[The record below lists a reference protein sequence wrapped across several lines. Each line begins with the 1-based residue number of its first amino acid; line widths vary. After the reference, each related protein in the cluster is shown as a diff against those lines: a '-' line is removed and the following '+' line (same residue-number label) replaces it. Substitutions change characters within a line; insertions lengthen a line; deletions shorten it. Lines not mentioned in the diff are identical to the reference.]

1 MDKYYVSQAKL
12 DELKAELELFKT
24 DKRRDVA
31 DHLREAKDLGDLS
44 ENTAYDEARNEQE
57 RVEMRIVELEE
68 MIKNAEIITHT
79 KGTTVLIGSKVSV
92 KKGTS
97 TKETE
102 YEIVGSEEADPANGK
117 ISNESPIG
125 RALLG
130 TRKGDKVTVTTPA
143 GVLHFHIISIS

>member
-1 MDKYYVSQAKL
+1 MDKYYVTQKRL
-12 DELKAELELFKT
+12 DELKAEHEDFKT
-24 DKRRDVA
+24 AKRREVA
-31 DHLREAKDLGDLS
+31 DRLREAKELGDLS

-68 MIKNAEIITHT
+68 MIKHAEIITHL
-79 KGTTVLIGSKVSV
+79 KGDTVLIGSKVSV

-97 TKETE
+97 TKMIEF
-102 YEIVGSEEADPANGK
+102 EIVGSEEADPVAGK

-130 TRKGDKVTVTTPA
+130 TKVGDKVTVATPS
-143 GVLHFHIISIS
+143 GVQHFQVGAIS

>member
-68 MIKNAEIITHT
+68 MIKNAEIITHH
-79 KGTTVLIGSKVSV
+79 KADSVLIGSKVSV

-143 GVLHFHIISIS
+143 GILHFQIISIS